1 MSARAAEKLLY
12 LADVVTLALDREKCT
27 GCRMC
32 ATVCPRGVWA
42 FENRRAAIGERDA
55 CIECGACARN
65 CADGAISVRS
75 GVGCA
80 TAIIATYFSKDKGAC
95 CG

>member
-1 MSARAAEKLLY
+1 MTERAKSKLVY
-12 LADVVTLALDREKCT
+12 LAGVVTLRLDPEKCT

-32 ATVCPRGVWA
+32 ATVCPRSVWA
-42 FENRRAAIGERDA
+42 FTERKAVIDDRDA

-65 CADGAISVRS
+65 CADSAISVRT

-80 TAIIATYFSKDKGAC
+80 NAVISSYFSKDKGAGC
-95 CG
+95 C

>member
-1 MSARAAEKLLY
+1 MTERAESRLIY
-12 LADVVTLALDREKCT
+12 LANVVTLRLDPEKCT

-32 ATVCPRGVWA
+32 ANVCPRAVW
-42 FENRRAAIGERDA
+42 ELEERRAVIKDRDA

-80 TAIIATYFSKDKGAC
+80 NAIITSYFSKDKGAC
-95 CG
+95 CC

>member
-1 MSARAAEKLLY
+1 MTARAKSKLVY
-12 LADVVTLALDREKCT
+12 LADVVTLRLDPGKCT
-27 GCRMC
+27 GCRTC

-42 FENRRAAIGERDA
+42 FEDRKATVFDRDA

-65 CADGAISVRS
+65 CADSAISVRT

-80 TAIIATYFSKDKGAC
+80 NAIITSYFSKGKGVC

>member
-1 MSARAAEKLLY
+1 MTARAAAKQRY
-12 LADVVTLALDREKCT
+12 LRNIVTLRLDVEKCT

-32 ATVCPRGVWA
+32 ATVCPRGVWTLA
-42 FENRRAAIGERDA
+42 KKKAVIADRDA

-65 CADGAISVRS
+65 CADSAISVRT

-80 TAIIATYFSKDKGAC
+80 DAIITSYFKKDKGAC
-95 CG
+95 CC

>member
-1 MSARAAEKLLY
+1 MTERVKSRLVY
-12 LADVVTLALDREKCT
+12 LADVVTLRLDPGKCT

-32 ATVCPRGVWA
+32 ATVCPRAVW
-42 FENRRAAIGERDA
+42 ELEDRRAVIRDRDA

-80 TAIIATYFSKDKGAC
+80 NAIITSYFSKDKGGC

>member
-1 MSARAAEKLLY
+1 MSAPTARKLVY

-32 ATVCPRGVWA
+32 ANVCPRGVWTFA
-42 FENRRAAIGERDA
+42 EKKAAIADRDA

-65 CADGAISVRS
+65 CADRAISVRA

-80 TAIIATYFSKDKGAC
+80 TAIITTYFSRDKGAC

>member
-1 MSARAAEKLLY
+1 MTERAGSKLVY
-12 LADVVTLALDREKCT
+12 LADVVTLRLDPEKCT

-32 ATVCPRGVWA
+32 ATVCPRRVWTFA
-42 FENRRAAIGERDA
+42 DKKAVISERDA

-65 CADGAISVRS
+65 CADGAISVQT

-80 TAIIATYFSKDKGAC
+80 NAIINSYFSKDKGVC

>member
-1 MSARAAEKLLY
+1 MTERTGSKLVY
-12 LADVVTLALDREKCT
+12 LADVVTLSLDKEKCT

-42 FENRRAAIGERDA
+42 FEERKAVVRDRDA

-65 CADGAISVRS
+65 CADSAISVQT

-80 TAIIATYFSKDKGAC
+80 NAIITSYFFKGKGASC
-95 CG
+95 C

>member
-1 MSARAAEKLLY
+1 MTERTTRKLVY
-12 LADVVTLALDREKCT
+12 LADVVTLRFEPEKCT

-42 FENRRAAIGERDA
+42 FADKKAVIYDRDA

-65 CADGAISVRS
+65 CADGAISVRA

-80 TAIIATYFSKDKGAC
+80 TAIINSYFSKDKGAC
-95 CG
+95 CC

>member
-1 MSARAAEKLLY
+1 MSARAARRLVY

-32 ATVCPRGVWA
+32 ANVCPRGVWA
-42 FENRRAAIGERDA
+42 FADKRAEIADRDA

-65 CADGAISVRS
+65 CAEGAISVRS

-80 TAIIATYFSKDKGAC
+80 TAIITSYFAKDKGAC